1 MAKKKT
7 AEQVVIHNF
16 VAKHMHEVNKSQ
28 VFVDRK
34 KNAKRGYN
42 KHRQGRYSMED
53 RPFFNGCLRSVR
65 WLGTTRWL
73 FRIGFNWR
81 ERGDRPVVTSL
92 RILIWMP
99 GWRCRFIRN

>member
-34 KNAKRGYN
+34 KMQNEA
-42 KHRQGRYSMED
+42 
-53 RPFFNGCLRSVR
+53 
-65 WLGTTRWL
+65 TTSTDK
-73 FRIGFNWR
+73 
-81 ERGDRPVVTSL
+81 GDIPWKIAL
-92 RILIWMP
+92 LMAA
-99 GWRCRFIRN
+99 

>member
-1 MAKKKT
+1 MAKKK
-7 AEQVVIHNF
+7 AVVDVVIHNF

-53 RPFFNGCLRSVR
+53 RPFL
-65 WLGTTRWL
+65 
-73 FRIGFNWR
+73 
-81 ERGDRPVVTSL
+81 
-92 RILIWMP
+92 MAA
-99 GWRCRFIRN
+99 

>member
-1 MAKKKT
+1 MAKKK
-7 AEQVVIHNF
+7 ALPEVVIHNF

-53 RPFFNGCLRSVR
+53 RPFL
-65 WLGTTRWL
+65 
-73 FRIGFNWR
+73 
-81 ERGDRPVVTSL
+81 
-92 RILIWMP
+92 MAA
-99 GWRCRFIRN
+99 